1 MVRSLRLY
9 YLRQMEKHKGR
20 ILIVEDEN
28 SMREVLRILLEG
40 ESYEVISASDGL
52 KGLSYIDKDIFDLV
66 ITDIKM
72 PGADGFEVLKKVKH
86 ISPDTIVLMIT
97 AFGTTEAA
105 IEAMKLGAYDYIN
118 KPFKIDE
125 IRLIVKKALEK
136 KRLSEEVSLLRDKV
150 KITYRLENIIGQSSK
165 MQELF
170 RLIPKVAQS
179 ISNVLIIGESGSG
192 KELVAMALHNL
203 SNRKDRNFVAINCSA
218 FPEGLLESELFGH
231 MKGSFTGAMQNKQGL
246 FEVAD
251 SGSLFLDEIGEMPIN
266 LQSKL
271 LRVLENGTFRRVGG
285 TTDIRVDVR
294 VISATNKDIK
304 EEIASGRFREDL
316 YYRLNVVPIHIPSL
330 RERREDIPLLVEHFL
345 KKISDQTKRV
355 TPEAMRI
362 LIEYPWKGN
371 VRELENVIE
380 RVALLTEKEE
390 ITPAELPNEIIG
402 YAEEIKEIPE
412 LTEEGINL
420 ETIMTDIEKKYLLKA
435 LEKSRGVKK
444 NAAKL
449 LNLTFRSFRHR
460 LSKYGIK

>member
-1 MVRSLRLY
+1 
-9 YLRQMEKHKGR
+9 MEKHKGR

-40 ESYEVISASDGL
+40 EGYEVISASDGL

-72 PGADGFEVLKKVKH
+72 PGADGFEVLTKVKH

-150 KITYRLENIIGQSSK
+150 KITCRLENIIGQSPK

-203 SNRKDRNFVAINCSA
+203 SNRKNKNFVAINCSA

-246 FEVAD
+246 FEIAD

-266 LQSKL
+266 LQAKL

-285 TTDIRVDVR
+285 TTDIKVDVR
-294 VISATNKDIK
+294 IISATNKDIK

-316 YYRLNVVPIHIPSL
+316 YYRLNVVPIHIPPL
-330 RERREDIPLLVEHFL
+330 RERKEDIPLLVEHFL
-345 KKISDQTKRV
+345 KKISDRTKRI

-362 LIEYPWKGN
+362 LIEYHWKGN
-371 VRELENVIE
+371 VRELENVVE
-380 RVALLTEKEE
+380 RIVLLTEKEE

-402 YAEEIKEIPE
+402 YAEDIKEIPE
-412 LTEEGINL
+412 LTEEGIDL
-420 ETIMTDIEKKYLLKA
+420 ENIMTDIEKKYLLKA
-435 LEKSRGVKK
+435 LEKSKGIKK
-444 NAAKL
+444 DAAML

-460 LSKYGIK
+460 LSKYGMK